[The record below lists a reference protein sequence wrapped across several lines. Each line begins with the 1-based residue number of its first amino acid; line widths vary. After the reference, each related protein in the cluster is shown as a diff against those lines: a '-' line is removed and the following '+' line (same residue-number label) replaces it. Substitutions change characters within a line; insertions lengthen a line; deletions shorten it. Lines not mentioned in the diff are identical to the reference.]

1 MSEYKRLTTNEP
13 EDNVETMLN
22 YAHSKDKEVF
32 IYDEQG
38 NEVKLT
44 EYIAKHA
51 QEECEVTA
59 EEHNGGLLLLVYG
72 LSVGDIKYDCHTS
85 GGAASPS
92 IRAGGQTRRG
102 NAGRVAVQ
110 SGRYGVYRGA

>member
-59 EEHNGGLLLLVYG
+59 EDIMEGCCFWCMDCPLGILIRLPYKRRSCVTVY
-72 LSVGDIKYDCHTS
+72 
-85 GGAASPS
+85 
-92 IRAGGQTRRG
+92 
-102 NAGRVAVQ
+102 Q
-110 SGRYGVYRGA
+110 SWRTNSKRERW

>member
-1 MSEYKRLTTNEP
+1 MSDYKRLTTNEP

-22 YAHSKDKEVF
+22 YARCKDKEVF

-51 QEECEVTA
+51 W
-59 EEHNGGLLLLVYG
+59 NG
-72 LSVGDIKYDCHTS
+72 IYDGC
-85 GGAASPS
+85 
-92 IRAGGQTRRG
+92 G
-102 NAGRVAVQ
+102 NKQ
-110 SGRYGVYRGA
+110 SGNENYLGRQAF